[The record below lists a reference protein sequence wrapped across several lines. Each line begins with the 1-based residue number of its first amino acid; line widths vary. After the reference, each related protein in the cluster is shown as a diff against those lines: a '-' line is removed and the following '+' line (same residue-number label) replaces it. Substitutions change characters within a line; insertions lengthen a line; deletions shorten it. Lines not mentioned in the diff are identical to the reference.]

1 MSGLGLIGEGDIKP
15 CLGFII
21 TESDCFL
28 RKYNCSICRPR
39 KIENIPE
46 LQMHFIR
53 TIKRFERLTV
63 EAIREKSRKKA
74 IEALMIY
81 PLVNSYPIAAQLVDE
96 LLDVYEVYVG
106 HWS

>member
-1 MSGLGLIGEGDIKP
+1 MMPLMVPNNGAIPQLRDDDI
-15 CLGFII
+15 IEI
-21 TESDCFL
+21 TCEIE
-28 RKYNCSICRPR
+28 KGVCRPR

-74 IEALMIY
+74 IEALMIH